1 MDTYDIKESLS
12 DKAAALKRKP
22 RMGYAICGSFCT
34 VFRSL
39 EQLEQLSGMGW
50 EIIPIVSEAVYT
62 TDTRF
67 GKASD
72 IIARVEQ
79 LCGRQVIHTV
89 REAEPLGPTVPLD
102 LLVIAPCTGNTISKM
117 ACGITDGAVT
127 MAAKAHARRLRPTVI
142 ALATN
147 DALSGSLG
155 SIATV
160 SARKNIYFVPLGQ
173 DDPERKPCSLVCDF
187 SLLQDT
193 MLSAL
198 SGIQLQPVLRQS

>member
-1 MDTYDIKESLS
+1 MTDISKLS
-12 DKAAALKRKP
+12 GLKVGAAV
-22 RMGYAICGSFCT
+22 CGSFCT
-34 VFRSL
+34 FSRAFRA
-39 EQLEQLSGMGW
+39 LSELVVAGCDVT
-50 EIIPIVSEAVYT
+50 PIMSTCAYT

>member
-34 VFRSL
+34 VSRSL

-89 REAEPLGPTVPLD
+89 REAEPLGPTVPSSYLSSPRARATRYQRW
-102 LLVIAPCTGNTISKM
+102 L
-117 ACGITDGAVT
+117 AV
-127 MAAKAHARRLRPTVI
+127 
-142 ALATN
+142 
-147 DALSGSLG
+147 
-155 SIATV
+155 
-160 SARKNIYFVPLGQ
+160 
-173 DDPERKPCSLVCDF
+173 
-187 SLLQDT
+187 
-193 MLSAL
+193 
-198 SGIQLQPVLRQS
+198 